1 MRTAATLPRPLAHD
15 LIGLSMATTTVRRR
29 VPLQP
34 DRAAEL
40 IADFTTSVRW
50 DPAITNSDRL
60 DEDDD
65 LHVGARFRVDYRAGI
80 VTLPLV
86 YELIVYE
93 PGEHVVLESRGR
105 LHYGRDDVRFEL
117 ADDGGTLVEWRATFA
132 LRGPGR
138 LLDPA
143 LSVGFRRVAAKAGD
157 SLEAFLT
164 EAAAEQA
171 GS

>member
-1 MRTAATLPRPLAHD
+1 
-15 LIGLSMATTTVRRR
+15 MATTTIRRR
-29 VPLQP
+29 VPLPP

-40 IADFTTSVRW
+40 IADFTTSERW
-50 DPAITNSDRL
+50 DPAITKSRRL
-60 DEDDD
+60 DEDPD
-65 LHVGARFRVDYRAGI
+65 LHVGARFHVDYRAGM

-86 YELIVYE
+86 YELTAYE

-105 LHYGRDDVRFEL
+105 LHYGRDDVLFQAAE
-117 ADDGGTLVEWRATFA
+117 DGSTLVEWRATFE

-143 LSVGFRRVAAKAGD
+143 LGVGFRRVAAKAGD
-157 SLEAFLT
+157 SLETFLT

>member
-1 MRTAATLPRPLAHD
+1 
-15 LIGLSMATTTVRRR
+15 MATTTVRRH

-34 DRAAEL
+34 ERAAAL
-40 IADFTTSVRW
+40 IADFTTSVHW
-50 DPAITNSDRL
+50 DPAITSAHRL
-60 DEDDD
+60 DESHD
-65 LHVGARFRVDYRAGI
+65 LQVGARFRVDYRAGM

-86 YELIVYE
+86 YELVVYE

-105 LHYGRDDVRFEL
+105 LHYGRDDVRFRS
-117 ADDGGTLVEWRATFA
+117 ADDGSTLVEWRATFA

-143 LSVGFRRVAAKAGD
+143 LGVGFRRVAAKAGD

-164 EAAAEQA
+164 EAAEEQA
-171 GS
+171 GA

>member
-1 MRTAATLPRPLAHD
+1 
-15 LIGLSMATTTVRRR
+15 MATTTVRRR

-40 IADFTTSVRW
+40 IADFRTSEHW
-50 DPAITNSDRL
+50 DPAITSAQRL
-60 DEDDD
+60 DEDHD
-65 LHVGARFRVDYRAGI
+65 LQVGARFRVGYRAGI

-86 YELIVYE
+86 YELIAYE

-105 LHYGRDDVRFEL
+105 LHYGRDEVRFEPV
-117 ADDGGTLVEWRATFA
+117 DDRSTMVEWRATFG

-143 LSVGFRRVAAKAGD
+143 LSVGFRRVAARAGD
-157 SLEAFLT
+157 GLETFLAQ
-164 EAAAEQA
+164 AAEEQA

>member
-1 MRTAATLPRPLAHD
+1 
-15 LIGLSMATTTVRRR
+15 MATTTVRRR

-40 IADFTTSVRW
+40 IADFTTSERW
-50 DPAITNSDRL
+50 DPAITNARRI
-60 DEDDD
+60 DDHHD

-93 PGEHVVLESRGR
+93 PGERVVLESRGR
-105 LHYGRDDVRFEL
+105 LHYGRDDVRLES
-117 ADDGGTLVEWRATFA
+117 ADDGSTLVAWRATFG
-132 LRGPGR
+132 LRGAGR

-143 LSVGFRRVAAKAGD
+143 LSVGFRRVAAKAGAG
-157 SLEAFLT
+157 LETFLT
-164 EAAAEQA
+164 DAAEEQA
-171 GS
+171 GA